1 MYNILSISLI
11 LFLSTSLF
19 SCTSSKEESPSV
31 SNASLTNTRWVLRV
45 LNDKKIF
52 TPEKGKEAYIT
63 LSKDGNKANGVGSCN
78 NFFTTYTL
86 SGKDLSFGPVAST
99 EMFCEGQMDT
109 ETAFF
114 KAISNSKTYKIS
126 GNYLYLSDSSKV
138 IAKLESVFLN

>member
-31 SNASLTNTRWVLRV
+31 PNASLINTRWVLRV

-52 TPEKGKEAYIT
+52 TPEKGKEAFIS

-99 EMFCEGQMDT
+99 EMFCQNGMET

-114 KAISNSKTYKIS
+114 KAIQNTITYKIT
-126 GNYLYLSDSSKV
+126 GNYLYLSDSSGV
-138 IAKLESVFLN
+138 IAKLEAVYLN

>member
-31 SNASLTNTRWVLRV
+31 PNASLTNTRWVLRV

-52 TPEKGKEAYIT
+52 TPEKGKEAFIS

-99 EMFCEGQMDT
+99 EMFCQNGMET

-114 KAISNSKTYKIS
+114 KAISNTKTYKIS
-126 GNYLYLSDSSKV
+126 GNYLFLSDSAKV
-138 IAKLESVFLN
+138 IAKLEAVFLN

>member
-1 MYNILSISLI
+1 MHNILTISFI
-11 LFLSTSLF
+11 LLLSSSLF
-19 SCTSSKEESPSV
+19 SCSSSKEESPSV

-52 TPEKGKEAYIT
+52 TPEKGKEAFIT
-63 LSKDGNKANGVGSCN
+63 LSKDGNKANGVGGCN

-86 SGKDLSFGPVAST
+86 SGKNLSFGPVAST

-114 KAISNSKTYKIS
+114 KAISNTKTYRIN

-138 IAKLESVFLN
+138 TAKLEAVFLN

>member
-31 SNASLTNTRWVLRV
+31 PNASLTNTRWVLRV

-52 TPEKGKEAYIT
+52 TPEKGKEAFIS

-99 EMFCEGQMDT
+99 EMFCQNGMET

-114 KAISNSKTYKIS
+114 KAISNTKTYKIS
-126 GNYLYLSDSSKV
+126 GNYLYLSDSAKV
-138 IAKLESVFLN
+138 IAKLEAVFLN

>member
-1 MYNILSISLI
+1 MQNILTISFI
-11 LFLSTSLF
+11 LLLSSSFF
-19 SCTSSKEESPSV
+19 SCSSSKEESPAV

-52 TPEKGKEAYIT
+52 TPEKGKEAFIT

-86 SGKDLSFGPVAST
+86 SGKNLSFGPVAST

-114 KAISNSKTYKIS
+114 KAISNTKTYKIS